1 MAVRGPS
8 QPRRMK
14 RFYVYGSDLNVED
27 GKGRRAVYLARSV
40 DERDDRLR
48 TEGRERVARELQR
61 YDHGLSDPLED
72 YLPEADR
79 ILSALFDE
87 VVK

>member
-1 MAVRGPS
+1 
-8 QPRRMK
+8 MK
-14 RFYVYGSDLNVED
+14 RFTFAELAKRNGAECTVTFTTTNPE
-27 GKGRRAVYLARSV
+27 RYLLAC
-40 DERDDRLR
+40 DFDRLR

>member
-1 MAVRGPS
+1 
-8 QPRRMK
+8 MK
-14 RFYVYGSDLNVED
+14 TYHFNFSRWNDEEKCQEIQFPGEF
-27 GKGRRAVYLARSV
+27 YLASDV
-40 DERDDRLR
+40 DRLR

-87 VVK
+87 VIHDSK